1 MDYTYNKFNKIEKF
15 VSDNNR
21 HVKIMD
27 PYAAF
32 YDISLDRYIKYEG
45 CFLNGNLGEKTPIEA
60 FESIVDEE
68 DVVLMYDKK
77 DITNRQFPIEICD
90 YIESHYKRDGK
101 IEGFN
106 VYKKR

>member
-1 MDYTYNKFNKIEKF
+1 M
-15 VSDNNR
+15 
-21 HVKIMD
+21 
-27 PYAAF
+27 
-32 YDISLDRYIKYEG
+32 
-45 CFLNGNLGEKTPIEA
+45 
-60 FESIVDEE
+60 
-68 DVVLMYDKK
+68 LMYDKK

>member
-1 MDYTYNKFNKIEKF
+1 MSDALSASARRASFSAKIPF
-15 VSDNNR
+15 VELITSD
-21 HVKIMD
+21 H
-27 PYAAF
+27 
-32 YDISLDRYIKYEG
+32 
-45 CFLNGNLGEKTPIEA
+45 
-60 FESIVDEE
+60 
-68 DVVLMYDKK
+68 VVLMYDKK